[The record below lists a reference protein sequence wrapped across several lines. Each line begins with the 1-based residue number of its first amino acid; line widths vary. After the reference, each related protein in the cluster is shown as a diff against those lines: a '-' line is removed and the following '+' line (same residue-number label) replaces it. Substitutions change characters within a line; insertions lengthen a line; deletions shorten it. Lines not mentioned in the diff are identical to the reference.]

1 MKNQPIKS
9 VSVVVSLVLW
19 SLAGGA
25 QTAPRVA
32 MPGIQASNAF
42 WVAAAELGLAV
53 DTRAEPDPASCDAL
67 VLCAPAYPKV
77 TPLCADAQRAM
88 ERFLAAGKAV
98 YVEYAPLPG
107 LMGGAR
113 TNAVFGRLLVTTPL
127 LQADGLAPL
136 TILEEHASCYL
147 PPLGTGG
154 SVWLSYAH
162 VAGVDRAVFG
172 APAETVPAVFERA
185 QGAGRLLAATTAL
198 SNWERG
204 RYRPTAAW
212 QALLR
217 AVLVGLLPA
226 QKAAAIRQSYVG
238 LQAWTEPREW
248 VAPGEAVRLHV
259 RATPG
264 STVRVTG
271 ASGAVELHAL
281 TNGLFASGPFTPP
294 PGPHRWQVQARRG
307 EALRE
312 ATLELAVSPRA
323 ERYRETVA
331 RNLRWFER
339 AKMLIAPDG
348 SKGVREGFGSQVNPD
363 GKPRVA
369 GCVRVDCVSE
379 CALAFRTYGLLTG
392 DDTWLQRGNRM
403 LEYTSRAFQ
412 CTSRDCWYFGHWQS
426 RNEFRDDGSTVY
438 VFNDDSGAGTLFS
451 LLGYASTGEAAQLR
465 AGLRGVE
472 YFAHVAS
479 EKTGFFGWMMHR
491 DYKGSGRMGT
501 PWPKMRAMNQSSDK
515 PHVVNLPQ
523 ASLLAAYLLTGEP
536 RYLEIAERG
545 LRTLMTIY
553 PKWPI
558 QTSRTCEHSR
568 MLLPL
573 TLLLKASPTAE
584 HRAWLDTIV
593 GYLAGKQA
601 PCGALI
607 EWDGIN
613 PTSNA
618 SHGTAE
624 TSIFQQNGD
633 PISDQLYNSG
643 FAVFHLG
650 LAYRVTGDERIGQI
664 YRRLG
669 DYLSR
674 IQMSDPDPL
683 YDGTWL
689 RAFDYSRWEYFG
701 SSADIGWGPYCV
713 ETGWQCAPLIMGLML
728 EMAPVRPGEVLS
740 LPQKPDARLKPAV
753 EAARQE
759 ADAVEATLTRAQPAG
774 AIPQKK

>member
-1 MKNQPIKS
+1 
-9 VSVVVSLVLW
+9 
-19 SLAGGA
+19 LALLLQVPSGMA
-25 QTAPRVA
+25 QAAPRVA
-32 MPGIQASNAF
+32 MPGAQAPNAF
-42 WVAAAELGLAV
+42 LAAAAELGLTV
-53 DTRAEPDPASCDAL
+53 DTQADPEPASCDAL
-67 VLCAPAYPKV
+67 VLCAPNYPKA
-77 TPLCADAQRAM
+77 TPLSAGAQRSM
-88 ERFLAAGKAV
+88 EQFLAAGKAV

-107 LMGGAR
+107 LMGDKQ
-113 TNAVFGRLLVTTPL
+113 TNAVFERLLVTGAA
-127 LQADGLAPL
+127 LQSDGLPPL
-136 TILEEHASCYL
+136 TILEEHASRYL
-147 PPLGTGG
+147 PPLAAGG
-154 SVWLSYAH
+154 NVWLSYAH

-172 APAETVPAVFERA
+172 APAETVPALIERA
-185 QGAGRLLAATTAL
+185 QGAGRLLIATTAL

-204 RYRPTAAW
+204 RYRPTASW
-212 QALLR
+212 QALVR
-217 AVLVGLLPA
+217 ALLLGLLPPG
-226 QKAAAIRQSYVG
+226 KAAAVRQSYVG

-248 VAPGEAVRLHV
+248 VAPGESVRVQV

-264 STVRVTG
+264 SAVRVTG
-271 ASGAVELHAL
+271 ASGTVAMQAL
-281 TNGLFASGPFTPP
+281 TNGLFVSEPLTLS
-294 PGPHRWQVQARRG
+294 PGRHAWQVQARRG
-307 EALRE
+307 ETRRE

-339 AKMLIAPDG
+339 ANMLIAPDG

-369 GCVRVDCVSE
+369 GCARVDCVSE
-379 CALAFRTYGLLTG
+379 CALAFRTYGVLTG
-392 DDTWLQRGNRM
+392 DDVWLQRGNRM

-412 CTSRDCWYFGHWQS
+412 CTSRDCWYFGQWQS

-451 LLGYASTGEAAQLR
+451 LLGYASTGDLEQAR

-479 EKTGFFGWMMHR
+479 EKSGFFGWMIHR
-491 DYKGSGRMGT
+491 DYQGSGRMGT
-501 PWPKMRAMNQSSDK
+501 PWPKMRAMNQPKDK

-536 RYLEIAERG
+536 RYLDIAERG
-545 LRTLMTIY
+545 LRTLMTVY
-553 PKWPI
+553 PNWPI

-573 TLLLKASPTAE
+573 ALLQQAAPSAE

-593 GYLAGKQA
+593 DYLAGKQA
-601 PCGALI
+601 PCGALA

-618 SHGTAE
+618 SHGTGE

-633 PISDQLYNSG
+633 PISDQLYNTG

-650 LAYRVTGDERIGQI
+650 LAYQVTGDERIGQI

-669 DYLSR
+669 DYLTR
-674 IQMSDPDPL
+674 IQMEDTDPL

-689 RAFDYSRWEYFG
+689 RAFDYGRWEYFG

-713 ETGWQCAPLIMGLML
+713 ETGWQCAPLDMGLML
-728 EMAPVRPGEVLS
+728 AMAPGKPGAVLS
-740 LPQKPDARLKPAV
+740 LPTKPDARLKPLA

-759 ADAVEATLTRAQPAG
+759 ADAVEAALSGGGPSGAAAG
-774 AIPQKK
+774 H